1 MGARRYKPEEIISK
15 LRDAEVLLAGGVSVG
30 EVVRRL
36 GVTQVT
42 YYRWRKEYGGM
53 KVDQAKRLKD
63 LEKENARL
71 KRLLADA
78 ELDKA
83 ILKEAAFGKLVGPSR
98 KRQFIEH
105 ACGEFGVSQRRA
117 CRVVGQHRSTQWRKP
132 QKLDDEDA
140 LTSAIIELA
149 SKYGRYGYRRVTALL
164 RRDGWYVN
172 HKRVARIWRREG
184 LRVPQKQPKRGRL
197 WLNDGS
203 CVRLRPERP
212 NHVWAYDFVQD
223 RTRDGKTFRMLTV
236 IDEFTRECL
245 AIDVARRLNSQSVLA
260 VLADLMVWRGVPD
273 HIRSD
278 NGPEFAA
285 HAVRDWIARVGA
297 KTLFIE
303 PGSPWENGYNESFNG
318 KLRDEL
324 LNVELFNDLRE
335 AKVLIERW
343 RKHYNTI
350 RPHASLGYQ
359 PPAPEAIAPADLA
372 SNMWRFRPDQHSL
385 WTRSMLT

>member
-1 MGARRYKPEEIISK
+1 MACEP
-15 LRDAEVLLAGGVSVG
+15 
-30 EVVRRL
+30 
-36 GVTQVT
+36 
-42 YYRWRKEYGGM
+42 
-53 KVDQAKRLKD
+53 QAPLS
-63 LEKENARL
+63 
-71 KRLLADA
+71 
-78 ELDKA
+78 
-83 ILKEAAFGKLVGPSR
+83 AACC
-98 KRQFIEH
+98 
-105 ACGEFGVSQRRA
+105 ACA
-117 CRVVGQHRSTQWRKP
+117 CR
-132 QKLDDEDA
+132 A
-140 LTSAIIELA
+140 M
-149 SKYGRYGYRRVTALL
+149 
-164 RRDGWYVN
+164 
-172 HKRVARIWRREG
+172 VARIWRREG

-223 RTRDGKTFRMLTV
+223 HTRDGRNFRMLTV

-260 VLADLMVWRGVPD
+260 VLADLMVRRGVPD

-285 HAVRDWIARVGA
+285 HAVRDWITKVGA

-324 LNVELFNDLRE
+324 LNIELFNDLRE

-343 RKHYNTI
+343 RKHYNTV
-350 RPHASLGYQ
+350 RPHTSLRYQ
-359 PPAPEAIAPADLA
+359 PPAPEAIVPADLT
-372 SNMWRFRPDQHSL
+372 STMWRLRPDQPS
-385 WTRSMLT
+385 TGSNTMLT